1 MQELGRQN
9 GGSGLAGDPR
19 LCEAR
24 GQGGRSAGG
33 RSCPQLSSASSQLL
47 ASPGRSAGV
56 LAAFV
61 LGSEKGWLSRGAGHE
76 GRDGGKP
83 RSTRG
88 GPGAQARL
96 RRPKERRVGRANA

>member
-24 GQGGRSAGG
+24 GQGGRS
-33 RSCPQLSSASSQLL
+33 CPQLSSASSQLL
-47 ASPGRSAGV
+47 ASPGRSVGV

-76 GRDGGKP
+76 GRDGEKP
-83 RSTRG
+83 
-88 GPGAQARL
+88 P
-96 RRPKERRVGRANA
+96 